1 MKPRILVDIIK
12 GRGIS
17 PFRGFEKIVD
27 LDKSKS
33 IFIPLK
39 PITLFF
45 LVLAVTFSFIF
56 NFTAV
61 PGDDAFIFRHFDVS
75 QAASNDENEEK
86 RKVLEEELDKYEQQI
101 SEYEATISNLKKEGK
116 TLSGEI
122 SKLNAQIAKLN
133 LQVKATT
140 LQLGKLD
147 EEIAKTQNKIEGTEK
162 DIEYNK
168 KNLEAII
175 QNIYKN
181 EDRGLV
187 EVFLVHPRLSDFFSD
202 LNSLIVVQENLRSV
216 LENIVSLRDKLID
229 EKDNL
234 ANERDDIS
242 SLKKYQDQ
250 QKFSVQKTQADKN
263 NLLKTTKGKESEYQ
277 KILTETK
284 KSAAE
289 IRKQIFKIL
298 GGGELSFED
307 AYQLAQFA
315 EKAIGVRSAL
325 ILAVLDRESALG
337 KNVGQCDYKTVMHPK
352 RDIPAFLEII
362 KELGLTS
369 NLESGIIKVSCANS
383 DGAYGGAMGPAQ
395 FIPSTWKMYKNYIA
409 EVTGNNPPSPW
420 RNADAFVATA
430 LYLKDA
436 GAANNEKIAAAKY
449 YCGAKWNRY
458 VCTNVYGKKVVD
470 QANKFQDDI
479 DILNS

>member
-12 GRGIS
+12 GRDIS
-17 PFRGFEKIVD
+17 PFRGSGKLVN
-27 LDKSKS
+27 LDKSKN

-39 PITLFF
+39 PIVWFF
-45 LVLAVTFSFIF
+45 LASIFIFSFVF
-56 NFTAV
+56 NFATA
-61 PGDDAFIFRHFDVS
+61 PKDDVSIFSHIDIS
-75 QAASNDENEEK
+75 QAASNVENEAQ
-86 RKVLEEELDKYEQQI
+86 RKALEEELDKYEQQI
-101 SEYEATISNLKKEGK
+101 TEYEATISSLKKQGK

-122 SKLNAQIAKLN
+122 SRLNAQIAKLN

-140 LQLGKLD
+140 LQLKKLD
-147 EEIAKTQNKIEGTEK
+147 EEIAKTQNKIEATEK

-175 QNIYKN
+175 RNIYKN
-181 EDRGLV
+181 EDRDLI
-187 EVFLVHPRLSDFFSD
+187 EVFLVHPRISDFFGD
-202 LNSLIVVQENLRSV
+202 LNNLIVIQENLRSA
-216 LENIVSLRDKLID
+216 LENIISLREKLVD

-234 ANERDDIS
+234 AIERADVSFI
-242 SLKKYQDQ
+242 KNYQDQ
-250 QKFSVQKTQADKN
+250 QKSNVQKSQSDKN

-289 IRKQIFKIL
+289 IRKQIFKLL
-298 GGGELSFED
+298 GGGELNFED

-315 EKAIGVRSAL
+315 EKATGVRAAL

-337 KNVGQCDYKTVMHPK
+337 KNLGQCDYKKAMHPA

-362 KELGLTS
+362 KELNLTS
-369 NLESGIIKVSCANS
+369 NLESGIIKVSCPNS

-395 FIPSTWKMYKNYIA
+395 FIPSTWQIYKNYIV
-409 EVTGNNPPSPW
+409 EITGNNPPSPW

-430 LYLKDA
+430 LYLKNA

-470 QANKFQDDI
+470 QANRFQDDI
-479 DILNS
+479 DILSG

>member
-1 MKPRILVDIIK
+1 MKPRILVDIIR
-12 GRGIS
+12 GRNIS
-17 PFRGFEKIVD
+17 PFRGFEKTVD

-39 PITLFF
+39 PITWFF
-45 LVLAVTFSFIF
+45 LVLAVVFSFIF
-56 NFTAV
+56 NFTVV
-61 PGDDAFIFRHFDVS
+61 PGKDAFIFRHFDVS
-75 QAASNDENEEK
+75 RAASNDENEAK
-86 RKVLEEELDKYEQQI
+86 RKILEEELDKYEQQI

-181 EDRGLV
+181 EDRGLI
-187 EVFLVHPRLSDFFSD
+187 EVFLVHPRLSDFFGD
-202 LNSLIVVQENLRSV
+202 LNNLIVVQENLRSV

-234 ANERDDIS
+234 ANERADVS

-250 QKFSVQKTQADKN
+250 QKSSVQKVQADKN

-277 KILTETK
+277 KILIETK

-298 GGGELSFED
+298 GGGELNFED
-307 AYQLAQFA
+307 AYKLAQFA
-315 EKAIGVRSAL
+315 EKATGVRSAL

-337 KNVGQCDYKTVMHPK
+337 KNVGQCDYKTAMHPK

-395 FIPSTWKMYKNYIA
+395 FISSTWKIYKNYIA
-409 EVTGNNPPSPW
+409 EITGNNPPSPW
-420 RNADAFVATA
+420 RNEDAFVATA